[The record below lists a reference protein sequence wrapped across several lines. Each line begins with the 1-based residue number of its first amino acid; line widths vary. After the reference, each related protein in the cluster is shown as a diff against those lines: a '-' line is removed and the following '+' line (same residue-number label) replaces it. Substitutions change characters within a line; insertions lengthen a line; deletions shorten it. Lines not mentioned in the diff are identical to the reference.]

1 MDLWFTALSLHKVHR
16 VGHILM
22 LLLQLTWDVNTS
34 LRQSGVVFKFHVQL
48 YLFSLRYYP
57 YHYAPFMSDLK
68 QFSGQPPKEF
78 ELGEPMFPLHQL
90 LAKLHPA
97 SSALLPKAYQV
108 TDTM

>member
-1 MDLWFTALSLHKVHR
+1 MFE
-16 VGHILM
+16 
-22 LLLQLTWDVNTS
+22 
-34 LRQSGVVFKFHVQL
+34 FHAQL

-108 TDTM
+108 TDTMQLLAYDEFISLFLSQVSCGE